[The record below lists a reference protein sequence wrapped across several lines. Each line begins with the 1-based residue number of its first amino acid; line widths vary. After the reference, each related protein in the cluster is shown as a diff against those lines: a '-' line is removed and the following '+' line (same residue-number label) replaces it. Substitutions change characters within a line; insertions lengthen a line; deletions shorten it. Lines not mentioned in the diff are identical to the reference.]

1 MAEESILLKVG
12 IDENQIARSEAA
24 IVAART
30 EIDKLKQAQK
40 ELADEGKK
48 NTVEYVRNETALADL
63 TTTVRE
69 NQRVLTASAKIQKES
84 TGSIAALRANVSR
97 LKQEYVNLSEE
108 ERNNAQVGKLLQKEL
123 LAQTEALKGLEAE
136 IGVTSR
142 NVGNYTGS
150 ILEAVDGSGLFA
162 KAQQA
167 LAAAQNIAT
176 GATNAGKIATQSFSK
191 ALLASGVGAFV
202 VVLGALISYLTRT
215 QEGMDKVAQVT
226 EAVGTFVGVL
236 FDELSRLGKQIVSS
250 IIPTFK
256 GLGEILAGIFTLDFD
271 RVTAG
276 FEDVKNAVGSIDG
289 INVLEVAKNAGT
301 AAAESARLTKAL
313 QDQVRAEKALSLE
326 RAQSRQQI
334 TELKKIAEDTTKSQ
348 AERIAAA
355 QKAESIEQGL
365 LDKSINLQKNRIELL
380 KAQNALTNSTDE
392 DINRV
397 IDAEIELANLQQE
410 SGEKQI
416 ELQNK
421 RNGLAKTAAD
431 QAKAI
436 ADAAKADREKAD
448 AEALQAAKE
457 LQEKLNTEYQD
468 AIKARQAETD
478 LAVRDSINQVRQQF
492 ADGLID
498 LEAYQT
504 QLDQVEALALE
515 TRKAALEGQLEA
527 NKDNALIDAETRV
540 SIERDLQSQLRDIE
554 DEILA
559 AGVQAEQERINA
571 GIKANE
577 ELKKST
583 EARAQAEID
592 AIQNVLSIAKLAF
605 GESSAAG
612 KIAASFQVL
621 IDTFVGAR
629 RAFNSQ
635 LIPGDPSSPVRG
647 AIAAAAVTAQGL
659 AQVAKINS
667 KSAPKFAEGG
677 GIEVSGPSHAGGGV
691 DVALG
696 GQTVANVEGGEGLF
710 VMKKTA
716 YSALKSLSNFNQMYG
731 GRSWFGGGK
740 THLADGGAV
749 ARSSVPSL
757 DRRALNDSRASFENA
772 LSQLTIVTKVTD
784 IDRVQREAKLVQLQS
799 DLS

>member
-24 IVAART
+24 IVAARV
-30 EIDKLKQAQK
+30 EIDKLKEAQK
-40 ELADEGKK
+40 ALADEGKK
-48 NTVEYVRNETALADL
+48 NTVEYVKNETALRDL

-69 NQRVLTASAKIQKES
+69 NQRVLSASAKIQTENS
-84 TGSIAALRANVSR
+84 GSIAALRANVSR
-97 LKQEYVNLSEE
+97 LKQEYVNLSQEQRE
-108 ERNNAQVGKLLQKEL
+108 NAQVGGALQKEL
-123 LAQTEALKGLEAE
+123 LAQTEALKDLEAE

-176 GATNAGKIATQSFSK
+176 GATNAGKVATQSFSK

-236 FDELSRLGKQIVSS
+236 FDELSRLGKQIISS

-276 FEDVKNAVGSIDG
+276 FNDVKNAVGSIDG
-289 INVLEVAKNAGT
+289 INVLEVAKNAGA
-301 AAAESARLTKAL
+301 AAAESAKLTKAL
-313 QDQVRAEKALSLE
+313 QDQVRAEKALELE
-326 RAQSRQQI
+326 RAKSRQQI

-348 AERIAAA
+348 SERIAAA

-365 LDKSINLQKNRIELL
+365 LDKSISLQKNRIELL

-421 RNGLAKTAAD
+421 RNELAKTAAD

-436 ADAAKADREKAD
+436 ADKAKADQEKAD
-448 AEALQAAKE
+448 EEALQKAKD
-457 LQEKLNTEYQD
+457 LQEKLNEEYQN
-468 AIKARQAETD
+468 ALEARQLETD

-515 TRKAALEGQLEA
+515 TRKAALQSQLEETRL
-527 NKDNALIDAETRV
+527 NAEIDAETRLA
-540 SIERDLQSQLRDIE
+540 IEQDL
-554 DEILA
+554 
-559 AGVQAEQERINA
+559 
-571 GIKANE
+571 
-577 ELKKST
+577 
-583 EARAQAEID
+583 QAEIRNLED
-592 AIQNVLSIAKLAF
+592 AQVSAGVAARQAEIEAAKKAAEEKKKLAKDTADAQIAAENSVLNAAKAIF
-605 GESSAAG
+605 GEQSAAG
-612 KIAASFQVL
+612 KIAASFQAIL
-621 IDTFVGAR
+621 DTY
-629 RAFNSQ
+629 
-635 LIPGDPSSPVRG
+635 RG
-647 AIAAAAVTAQGL
+647 ANLALGTIPPPFGQIVAAATVAQGL
-659 AQVAKINS
+659 ANVAKINS
-667 KSAPKFAEGG
+667 RSAPKFADGG
-677 GIEVSGPSHAGGGV
+677 GIEISGPSHAGGGV

-710 VMKKTA
+710 VMKKSA
-716 YSALKSLSNFNQMYG
+716 FSALKALSSFNQMHG

-757 DRRALNDSRASFENA
+757 DRRALTDSRQSFENA
-772 LSQLTIVTKVTD
+772 ISQLTIVTKVTD
-784 IDRVQREAKLVQLQS
+784 IERVQREAKQVQISS
-799 DLS
+799 DLN